1 MIWIAIIIV
10 LVYFIIKYAVRNG
23 IIEAHNYIKG
33 KDQKGKDDKGKDE
46 KENTENEKDKYE
58 GRHW

>member
-23 IIEAHNYIKG
+23 IIEAHNYLREKDG
-33 KDQKGKDDKGKDE
+33 KE
-46 KENTENEKDKYE
+46 KVEEEKDKNG